1 MEIQMKRS
9 LIAALLATTFCACA
23 NAQPHGGLELRH
35 VSDHPSHDGGVR
47 QGDTAVSHELDEVA
61 IRESIADVPAHAQF
75 DDLGVEAAPAVD
87 RVTRDRLRHGG
98 LRSNGAI
105 LSDARRCTRTNPSH
119 AAARAERSPRIGFT
133 L

>member
-61 IRESIADVPAHAQF
+61 IRESIADVPAHTQF

-87 RVTRDRLRHGG
+87 RVTRDRLGHRG
-98 LRSNGAI
+98 LRSKDGTI
-105 LSDARRCTRTNPSH
+105 LGEARRCNTT
-119 AAARAERSPRIGFT
+119 ERVAVVV
-133 L
+133 